1 MACAAEQRQM
11 LEAMGLRLYVR
22 IPAAAP
28 QVSSPAQADE
38 AFWHSRLGRNIQRM
52 APGRD
57 LTALLGFRKDGNLLA
72 KRMFWLQLR
81 PLLKQ
86 E

>member
-1 MACAAEQRQM
+1 MGYSAEQRQM

-22 IPAAAP
+22 IPAVAP
-28 QVSSPAQADE
+28 QAPLPAQTDD
-38 AFWHSRLGRNIQRM
+38 AFWHSRLGQNIQRI

-57 LTALLGFRKDGNLLA
+57 LTALPVSRKAGTPLA
-72 KRMFWLQLR
+72 KRMLWLQLR
-81 PLLKQ
+81 PLLKP

>member
-1 MACAAEQRQM
+1 MGYTAEQRQM
-11 LEAMGLRLYVR
+11 LEAMGLRLYAR
-22 IPAAAP
+22 IPVAAP
-28 QVSSPAQADE
+28 QTPSPTQADD

-57 LTALLGFRKDGNLLA
+57 LTALLGSRKDGNLLA
-72 KRMFWLQLR
+72 KRMLWLQLR
-81 PLLKQ
+81 PLLKP

>member
-22 IPAAAP
+22 IPVASPQAP
-28 QVSSPAQADE
+28 SPAQADD

-57 LTALLGFRKDGNLLA
+57 LTALLGSRKDGIPLA
-72 KRMFWLQLR
+72 KRMLWLQLR
-81 PLLKQ
+81 ALLKP

>member
-22 IPAAAP
+22 IPVAAP
-28 QVSSPAQADE
+28 QAPSPAQADD
-38 AFWHSRLGRNIQRM
+38 AFWQSRLGRNIQRM

-57 LTALLGFRKDGNLLA
+57 LTALLGSRKDGIPLA
-72 KRMFWLQLR
+72 KRMLWLQLR
-81 PLLKQ
+81 ALLKP

>member
-1 MACAAEQRQM
+1 MGYSAEQRQM

-22 IPAAAP
+22 IPVAALQAP
-28 QVSSPAQADE
+28 SPAQADD

-57 LTALLGFRKDGNLLA
+57 LKALLGSPKDGNLLA
-72 KRMFWLQLR
+72 KRMLWLQLR
-81 PLLKQ
+81 PLLKP

>member
-1 MACAAEQRQM
+1 MGYTAEQRQM
-11 LEAMGLRLYVR
+11 LEAMGLRLYAR
-22 IPAAAP
+22 IPVAAP
-28 QVSSPAQADE
+28 QTPSPTQADD

-57 LTALLGFRKDGNLLA
+57 LTALLGSRKYGNLLA
-72 KRMFWLQLR
+72 KRMLWLQLR
-81 PLLKQ
+81 PLLKP

>member
-1 MACAAEQRQM
+1 MSYSAEQRQM
-11 LEAMGLRLYVR
+11 LEAMGLQLYVR
-22 IPAAAP
+22 IPAVATDAP
-28 QVSSPAQADE
+28 LPAQTDD

-57 LTALLGFRKDGNLLA
+57 LTALLGSPKTGIPLA
-72 KRMFWLQLR
+72 KRMLWLQLR
-81 PLLKQ
+81 PLLKP